1 MKKLAPIAGLAL
13 VLALTGCQAP
23 ATPTPTPTSTA
34 TPTESKSLAP
44 AVAEESPLS
53 VPSATPQTN
62 DRGQVIKKIGEEA
75 RLVGNEDG
83 ETNFRMKVTGF
94 DFVECDGVYAQDM
107 TGHMLAVSVEMETS
121 KDFIGTS
128 SFNNVMDVMLPEAYS
143 WLGYEPDGTK
153 MSDLAGGGVVSNC
166 FDDGRLTFPD
176 YLGRGEKAKGQ
187 ILLNV
192 TTKSGEVV
200 FDPEGNG
207 GWVWEYP
214 EKSSKT

>member
-13 VLALTGCQAP
+13 VLALTGCQATP
-23 ATPTPTPTSTA
+23 ASISTT
-34 TPTESKSLAP
+34 TPTESKSTAP
-44 AVAEESPLS
+44 TAAEESPLP
-53 VPSATPQTN
+53 VPSPTPKTN

-94 DFVECDGVYAQDM
+94 DFVDCDGVYAEDM
-107 TGHMLAVSVEMETS
+107 TGYMLAVSVEMETS
-121 KDFIGTS
+121 KDFIGTG
-128 SFNNVMDVMLPEAYS
+128 SFNNVMDVMLPDAYS
-143 WLGYEPDGTK
+143 WMGYEPDGTK

-166 FDDGRLTFPD
+166 FDDGRQTFPD
-176 YLGRGEKAKGQ
+176 YLGKGEKAKGQ

-214 EKSSKT
+214 EKS